1 MKTLLKWTA
10 GAVIALSAITG
21 ASAANT
27 LKWGAARDLDSL
39 DPYSYGSTFN
49 LAFLNHVYEA
59 LIRYDDKFNI
69 TPALA
74 ESWETP
80 SPTVLRFHLRKGVKF
95 HNGAPFSAD
104 DVVASMTRVSDE
116 ASPLKGNLPAFKAV
130 RKVDDY
136 TVDIEMT
143 HPYPLMLNDLTNIF
157 IFNRQWLVDN
167 NSLKPTDAAKKIEGY
182 ATHNANGTGPFKVE
196 SYRPDT
202 RTVLVVNPAWWTA
215 SNSRPLPPRPRG
227 SRRCCRA
234 TSTSPR
240 TRRCRTWTGCARRP
254 TSRCWP
260 RPSCAPCTLASI
272 WATSWSAPTSPTRI
286 R

>member
-74 ESWETP
+74 ESWEAA
-80 SPTVLRFHLRKGVKF
+80 SPTVLRFKLRQGVKF
-95 HNGAPFSAD
+95 HNGAPFTAD
-104 DVVASMTRVSDE
+104 DVVASMTRVSDD

-130 RKVDDY
+130 RKVDDF

-143 HPYPLMLNDLTNIF
+143 HPYPLMLNDLT
-157 IFNRQWLVDN
+157 L
-167 NSLKPTDAAKKIEGY
+167 SLI
-182 ATHNANGTGPFKVE
+182 HI
-196 SYRPDT
+196 S
-202 RTVLVVNPAWWTA
+202 
-215 SNSRPLPPRPRG
+215 
-227 SRRCCRA
+227 
-234 TSTSPR
+234 SPR
-240 TRRCRTWTGCARRP
+240 D
-254 TSRCWP
+254 
-260 RPSCAPCTLASI
+260 
-272 WATSWSAPTSPTRI
+272 
-286 R
+286 